1 MFTTRS
7 FLEIQSNADL
17 TLNIATV
24 KQLVQQINDAYNN
37 IEYKL
42 QIDAEIAQAAIHTCL
57 RNLCGKDATLADDKL
72 LNDCDIFESKLL
84 NLDIRKQT
92 IEHTLTEKYPCF
104 EEIFSQY
111 KITLHDQH
119 TNLLEAIDD
128 IYCRDSFIMYIINNI
143 HSTIKDNLILA
154 RKALD
159 LDCPHKIQD
168 KTVILFVAEILCKII
183 KSKFEISK
191 KDLQDA
197 KLYALEV
204 QNILVFLAQ
213 DSCVHVVGWPNS
225 KQLTK
230 TFLKEAEQE
239 VLIRQ
244 PNHTNK
250 LKMKY

>member
-1 MFTTRS
+1 MFTARR
-7 FLEIQSNADL
+7 FLTTQSNTDS
-17 TLNIATV
+17 TFNIEKI
-24 KQLVQQINDAYNN
+24 KQLVQEINDTYNN

-42 QIDAEIAQAAIHTCL
+42 QVDAVIAQAAIHTCL
-57 RNLCGKDATLADDKL
+57 RNLCGKDATCEDDKL
-72 LNDCDIFESKLL
+72 LNNCDTLENKLL
-84 NLDIRKQT
+84 NLEARKQA
-92 IEHTLTEKYPCF
+92 IEHTLIEKYPCF
-104 EEIFSQY
+104 EGIFAQY
-111 KITLHDQH
+111 KTKLYEQH
-119 TNLLEAIDD
+119 TNILEAIDE
-128 IYCRDSFIMYIINNI
+128 IYCRDSFIAHIINNI
-143 HSTIKDNLILA
+143 HFTIKDNLISA

-168 KTVILFVAEILCKII
+168 KKIILFVAEVLCKII

-197 KLYALEV
+197 ELYALEV

-213 DSCVHVVGWPNS
+213 YSCVHVVGWPNS
-225 KQLTK
+225 KQLSN

-239 VLIRQ
+239 MLIRQ